1 MKKCSEDFAKRNSWI
16 FAGMAAVILTA
27 AFLFLRKE
35 GILLPSWACW
45 QNRQIQTGEEG
56 PGTIILEN
64 RRVTVSKQGE
74 ILWQSPDECRV
85 QDVLWC
91 DIDRDQE
98 MEMILLCWRVGTYGK
113 ARPFWVE
120 EKDNEKEWSQHIDIY
135 DWRANE
141 NRMAPIWMAS
151 DIGVDAV
158 KWAYDD
164 TRRYL
169 LIQERDGDV
178 SGWAWLQWGL
188 ESIETSVSF
197 AAVGDNLLHEA
208 IYREGLARGSF
219 DFLYE
224 HVKQEIQAADVAVIN
239 QETPLVDE
247 PGMYGGYP
255 SFGTPSEVAD
265 AIAAAGFDVLTCAT
279 NHALDR
285 GILGVDMTV
294 SACES
299 RRIMC
304 LGIQSSKQTE
314 YEPYQLLER
323 RGIRFALLNYTD
335 ILNGQAMP
343 KENAYAVHTLQEE
356 TVRCDLKR
364 ARTDADVV
372 MVFVHWGT
380 EYEAEPDEQQQK
392 WMNLFLEQGV
402 DVVIGTHPHVIQPWE
417 LLKGEDGREMLV
429 YYSLGNFVSAQ
440 DRSET
445 MLGGIARFTA
455 TLTLDGVKITDYG
468 MESLVMHQEAGQ
480 YSVYFQKDYTEE
492 LAKRHRLA
500 LDM

>member
-1 MKKCSEDFAKRNSWI
+1 
-16 FAGMAAVILTA
+16 MAAVILTA

-35 GILLPSWACW
+35 GILLPDWACW
-45 QNRQIQTGEEG
+45 QNRQIQTGQKGPEE
-56 PGTIILEN
+56 IVLEN
-64 RRVTVSKQGE
+64 RRVTVFKQGE
-74 ILWQSPDECRV
+74 ILWQSPEECRV

-98 MEMILLCWRVGTYGK
+98 KEMVLLCWRVGTYGK

-135 DWRANE
+135 DWREKE

-151 DIGVDAV
+151 DIGLEAV
-158 KWAYDD
+158 TWAYDD

-188 ESIETSVSF
+188 EAVETSVSF
-197 AAVGDNLLHEA
+197 AVVGDNLIHEA
-208 IYREGLARGSF
+208 IYREGIEGGSF

-224 HVKQEIQAADVAVIN
+224 HVKQDIQAADVAIIN

-255 SFGTPSEVAD
+255 SFGTPVEVAD
-265 AIAAAGFDVLTCAT
+265 AIQTAGFDVITCAT

-294 SACES
+294 NAWKQ
-299 RRIMC
+299 RGLVG
-304 LGIQSSKQTE
+304 LGIQSSEQTE

-335 ILNGQAMP
+335 SLNGRPMP

-356 TVRCDLKR
+356 NMRRDLKR
-364 ARTDADVV
+364 ARDDADIV

-380 EYEAEPDEQQQK
+380 EYETEPDERQQK
-392 WMNLFLEQGV
+392 WTELFLEQGV
-402 DVVIGTHPHVIQPWE
+402 DVVIGTHPHVLQPWE
-417 LLKGEDGREMLV
+417 IVTGKDGRKMLV

-440 DRSET
+440 ERLET
-445 MLGGIARFTA
+445 IFGGMARFTV
-455 TLTLDGVKITDYG
+455 TLTLHGATITDYG
-468 MESLVMHQEAGQ
+468 MEPLVMHQEAGQ

-492 LAKRHRLA
+492 LVKRHRLA